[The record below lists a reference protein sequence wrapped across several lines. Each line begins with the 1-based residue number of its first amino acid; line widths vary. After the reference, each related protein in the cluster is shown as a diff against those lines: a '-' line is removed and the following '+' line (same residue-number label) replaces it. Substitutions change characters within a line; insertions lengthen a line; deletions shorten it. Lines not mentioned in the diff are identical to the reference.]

1 MMGQGVGEEWREG
14 GGGVLLME
22 FVVED
27 IIVENMNFLYHSFKY
42 LEKKNELQCHKKGQV
57 QYDIIKFDF

>member
-1 MMGQGVGEEWREG
+1 MGQGVGEEWREG

-27 IIVENMNFLYHSFKY
+27 IIVENMDLLYHTFKY
-42 LEKKNELQCHKKGQV
+42 LINELQCHKKGQV
-57 QYDIIKFDF
+57 QYDIIKFDSR

>member
-1 MMGQGVGEEWREG
+1 MGQGVGEEWREG

-27 IIVENMNFLYHSFKY
+27 IIVENMNLACCITVSNILLTNYTVIKRDKY
-42 LEKKNELQCHKKGQV
+42 NM
-57 QYDIIKFDF
+57 IS